1 MALELKITIDEL
13 LIRINTN
20 IPDKSLAK
28 VDFNRKLIH
37 FPKGSRQPEGIL
49 NSYPYFTSDIEYP
62 FNTLENLD
70 YVDRVEFFFNKDEF
84 TRRLRS
90 SFSNKTLN
98 DDETK
103 RNSEKN
109 VLYTLRLLFP
119 TTFPVVNNLHQS
131 YNYLLKNDSTIPLF
145 SIFHH
150 YNPFNFRGS
159 YDYFLYSHL
168 NLNGKV
174 YTFKKITWLNDL
186 LNNPVYQKIFI
197 EYNRIIPPL
206 NKYIEQQRIKDQN
219 VLNEIS
225 ELITDIAGE
234 NGAIKKG
241 CSADD
246 DACPKEP
253 TNVVKNFR
261 DALNNIKSLTRD
273 DYNNEKEEYQNKVA
287 DVNFQKFI
295 DGGFKFN
302 EEYKQII
309 QDKLTSVQSKMKI
322 MEESYKTNKTLTEI
336 FEKPYNSQVEIPDE
350 FKNELRNFLGTTLSQ
365 YKRPIRISSN
375 YQLQKLLEQKNNDDV
390 KSFFIFLNDAYKSF
404 INEKEFNDEI
414 KSLMNIGISTLTPGT
429 VGQRKKEIHIKCEFI
444 GGEVNKDNVS
454 DIYCPFT
461 NDLLANKTIDYIEG
475 NNINTSFWQVKS
487 SAPVFDIE
495 SMESVKSGDTNIM
508 PDRNK
513 KSEIK
518 NISSNNDKTKIMDS
532 ANDAPKSILKVIDEG
547 AKTNFQSKIIFPN
560 TKTLDKYVD
569 NIKRFVTT
577 NEETSNIQTD
587 SLYDYIQATD
597 NSILQLINT
606 WNKRQDKNVELI
618 VSIQTKIKELESTIE
633 NNETFFFNKLF
644 STYED
649 KNKTSYNKAKLEL
662 KIQILNLLKKD
673 EENKQ
678 NLYKGGKNKSL
689 KKVKFVLSKNKTK
702 KFR

>member
-70 YVDRVEFFFNKDEF
+70 YIDRVEFFFNKDEF

-90 SFSNKTLN
+90 SFSNKTLD
-98 DDETK
+98 DDEVK
-103 RNSEKN
+103 QNSEKN

-159 YDYFLYSHL
+159 YDYFHYSHL

-174 YTFKKITWLNDL
+174 YTFKKITWLNDV

-206 NKYIEQQRIKDQN
+206 NKYIKQQQIKDQN
-219 VLNEIS
+219 ILNEIS
-225 ELITDIAGE
+225 QLIVDIAGE

-241 CSADD
+241 CEADD
-246 DACPKEP
+246 KACPKEP

-287 DVNFQKFI
+287 DVDFQKFI
-295 DGGFKFN
+295 NGGFKFN
-302 EEYKQII
+302 DEYKQII

-390 KSFFIFLNDAYKSF
+390 KNFFIFLNDAYKSF

-444 GGEVNKDNVS
+444 GGEVNKNNVA

-475 NNINTSFWQVKS
+475 NNINTSFWQVRPN
-487 SAPVFDIE
+487 APVFDIE
-495 SMESVKSGDTNIM
+495 TMESVKSADTNVM
-508 PDRNK
+508 SDTNK

-518 NISSNNDKTKIMDS
+518 NNDRTKIMDGS
-532 ANDAPKSILKVIDEG
+532 TDAPKSILKAVDDG
-547 AKTNFQSKIIFPN
+547 AKMNFQSKIIFPN
-560 TKTLDKYVD
+560 TKLLDKYVD

-577 NEETSNIQTD
+577 NQETINIQTD
-587 SLYDYIQATD
+587 SLYDYIQAND

-618 VSIQTKIKELESTIE
+618 VLIQSKIKDFESDIQ

-649 KNKTSYNKAKLEL
+649 KNKTTYNKAKLEL
-662 KIQILNLLKKD
+662 KIQILTLLKKD

-678 NLYKGGKNKSL
+678 NLYKGGKKKSI
-689 KKVKFVLSKNKTK
+689 KKVKFEISNNKTK
-702 KFR
+702 KIR

>member
-1 MALELKITIDEL
+1 M
-13 LIRINTN
+13 
-20 IPDKSLAK
+20 
-28 VDFNRKLIH
+28 
-37 FPKGSRQPEGIL
+37 
-49 NSYPYFTSDIEYP
+49 
-62 FNTLENLD
+62 
-70 YVDRVEFFFNKDEF
+70 
-84 TRRLRS
+84 
-90 SFSNKTLN
+90 
-98 DDETK
+98 
-103 RNSEKN
+103 
-109 VLYTLRLLFP
+109 
-119 TTFPVVNNLHQS
+119 
-131 YNYLLKNDSTIPLF
+131 
-145 SIFHH
+145 
-150 YNPFNFRGS
+150 
-159 YDYFLYSHL
+159 
-168 NLNGKV
+168 V

-241 CSADD
+241 CSTDN

-350 FKNELRNFLGTTLSQ
+350 FKNELRNSLGTTLSQ

-390 KSFFIFLNDAYKSF
+390 KVFIFLNDAYKSF

-475 NNINTSFWQVKS
+475 NNINTSLAS
-487 SAPVFDIE
+487 
-495 SMESVKSGDTNIM
+495 
-508 PDRNK
+508 
-513 KSEIK
+513 
-518 NISSNNDKTKIMDS
+518 
-532 ANDAPKSILKVIDEG
+532 
-547 AKTNFQSKIIFPN
+547 
-560 TKTLDKYVD
+560 
-569 NIKRFVTT
+569 
-577 NEETSNIQTD
+577 
-587 SLYDYIQATD
+587 
-597 NSILQLINT
+597 
-606 WNKRQDKNVELI
+606 
-618 VSIQTKIKELESTIE
+618 
-633 NNETFFFNKLF
+633 
-644 STYED
+644 
-649 KNKTSYNKAKLEL
+649 
-662 KIQILNLLKKD
+662 
-673 EENKQ
+673 
-678 NLYKGGKNKSL
+678 
-689 KKVKFVLSKNKTK
+689 
-702 KFR
+702 